1 MKYSR
6 TNQDALKRTLAIVLA
21 GGAGERLYP
30 LTKDRAKPAVPFAGT
45 YRIIDF
51 TLSNAANSG
60 FRRIDVL
67 TQYKSYSLQRHLQLG
82 WNIFNFELGD
92 SLHVIPPQ
100 QRMATMW
107 YRGTSDAIYQN
118 IYILERERPEY
129 VLILS
134 GDHIYK
140 MDYSHMLRYH
150 VERNAD
156 LTVACIEVTREE
168 ASRFGIMQVDTDNRI
183 ISFEEKPTEP
193 KAIPGKQESFLGS
206 MGVYIFKTEELVR
219 QVIADTKRETEHD
232 FGRNIIPMMVNSR
245 NVYVYNYSE
254 GAVGNVYWRDIGTI
268 EAYWEASMS
277 LLEPDPPFVL
287 NDRSWP
293 LRTYQAQNP
302 PAKIIS
308 SNSKGTSGVVI
319 NSLLS
324 PGCIVN
330 NARLVDSVISPRV
343 VIEPGATVE
352 SCVIFEDTVI
362 GRGATVR
369 NTIIDKN
376 VHVPPGRT
384 IGENPQEDSRMFT
397 VTKSGLVV
405 IPKEQPMEE

>member
-1 MKYSR
+1 M
-6 TNQDALKRTLAIVLA
+6 
-21 GGAGERLYP
+21 
-30 LTKDRAKPAVPFAGT
+30 PFAGT

-82 WNIFNFELGD
+82 WNIFNYELGD
-92 SLHVIPPQ
+92 YLQVIPPQ

-168 ASRFGIMQVDTDNRI
+168 ASRFGIMQVDTDSRI
-183 ISFEEKPTEP
+183 ISFEEKPSEP

-219 QVIADTKRETEHD
+219 QVIADTKRESDHD

-268 EAYWEASMS
+268 EAYW
-277 LLEPDPPFVL
+277 
-287 NDRSWP
+287 R
-293 LRTYQAQNP
+293 QAW
-302 PAKIIS
+302 AS
-308 SNSKGTSGVVI
+308 SNPI
-319 NSLLS
+319 
-324 PGCIVN
+324 
-330 NARLVDSVISPRV
+330 RR
-343 VIEPGATVE
+343 
-352 SCVIFEDTVI
+352 SC
-362 GRGATVR
+362 
-369 NTIIDKN
+369 
-376 VHVPPGRT
+376 
-384 IGENPQEDSRMFT
+384 
-397 VTKSGLVV
+397 
-405 IPKEQPMEE
+405 